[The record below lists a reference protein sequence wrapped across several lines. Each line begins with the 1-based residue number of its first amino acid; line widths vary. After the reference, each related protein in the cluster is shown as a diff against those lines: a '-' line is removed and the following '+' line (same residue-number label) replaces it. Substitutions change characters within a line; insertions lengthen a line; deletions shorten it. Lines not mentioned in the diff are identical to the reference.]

1 MQANHEAFQML
12 SSVGPFPMCTPMA
25 SGSNPPPGIFDWVDS
40 AVYQGR
46 TSQLVLGVSLD
57 VWASNISVG
66 HQFEQ

>member
-1 MQANHEAFQML
+1 MQANHKASQML

-25 SGSNPPPGIFDWVDS
+25 SGDPPPGIFDWVES

-46 TSQLVLGVSLD
+46 TSQLVQGVSLD